1 MNAMATAGVSSAV
14 LIGLL
19 GLAAPAGAATGA
31 TFLELGGSPPEA
43 SSVRLMHAVS
53 FAPVD
58 AETASFVP
66 SANLLAASD
75 QQARPV
81 VFEYSDGYRTRLKIH
96 KIASFATIPLFVAE
110 GVIGQSLY
118 NDPTSGKRTAHL
130 WVATGIGVLFGV
142 NTVTGVWNLAEGRK
156 DPNGR
161 ARRMTHSILMLAADA
176 TFFATAM
183 TGPGHHF
190 RNPSE
195 YDSSKSLHRSLAF
208 TSVTLA
214 SAGYAMMF
222 VWRH

>member
-1 MNAMATAGVSSAV
+1 MTANAGVSSAV

-19 GLAAPAGAATGA
+19 GLAAPVGAATSA
-31 TFLELGGSPPEA
+31 TFLELGGSTPRTSTA
-43 SSVRLMHAVS
+43 RLMHAVS
-53 FAPVD
+53 FAQPD
-58 AETASFVP
+58 GETALPAP
-66 SANLLAASD
+66 SANLRTSSD

-118 NDPTSGKRTAHL
+118 NDPTAGKRTAHL

-142 NTVTGVWNLAEGRK
+142 NSVTGVWNLAEGRK

-161 ARRMTHSILMLAADA
+161 TRRMTHSILMLAADA
-176 TFFATAM
+176 TFLATAM

-195 YDSSKSLHRSLAF
+195 YDSSRSLHRSLAF
-208 TSVTLA
+208 TSVSLA

>member
-1 MNAMATAGVSSAV
+1 
-14 LIGLL
+14 
-19 GLAAPAGAATGA
+19 
-31 TFLELGGSPPEA
+31 
-43 SSVRLMHAVS
+43 
-53 FAPVD
+53 
-58 AETASFVP
+58 
-66 SANLLAASD
+66 
-75 QQARPV
+75 V

>member
-1 MNAMATAGVSSAV
+1 MF
-14 LIGLL
+14 IGLL
-19 GLAAPAGAATGA
+19 GIAASAGAATGA
-31 TFLELGGSPPEA
+31 TFLELAGSPPEA
-43 SSVRLMHAVS
+43 SSVRLMRAVS
-53 FAPVD
+53 FARAD
-58 AETASFVP
+58 AETALSAP
-66 SANLLAASD
+66 SASLWTSGQ

-118 NDPTSGKRTAHL
+118 SDPTPGKRTAHL

-142 NTVTGVWNLAEGRK
+142 NTVTGVWNLTEARK

-161 ARRMTHSILMLAADA
+161 TRRMTHSILMLAADA
-176 TFFATAM
+176 CFFATAM

-190 RNPSE
+190 RNPSQ
-195 YDSSKSLHRSLAF
+195 YDGSRSLHRSLAF
-208 TSVTLA
+208 TSVSLA

>member
-1 MNAMATAGVSSAV
+1 M

-19 GLAAPAGAATGA
+19 GIAASAGAATGA
-31 TFLELGGSPPEA
+31 TFLELAGSPPEA
-43 SSVRLMHAVS
+43 SSVRLMRAVS
-53 FAPVD
+53 FAQAD
-58 AETASFVP
+58 AEAVLSAP
-66 SANLLAASD
+66 SASLWTSAQ

-142 NTVTGVWNLAEGRK
+142 NTVTGVWNLTEARK

-161 ARRMTHSILMLAADA
+161 TRRMTHSILMLAADA